1 MVRRGI
7 LLGPGP
13 EILFHEFECL
23 VVADVAH
30 DGDDRAVGMIVG
42 AMELHQVFA
51 TDTGDGLLGPIGGTT
66 VGVALEHNGL
76 KRLVGDDARLLS
88 FSLELA

>member
-1 MVRRGI
+1 MVRRRI

-13 EILFHEFECL
+13 EIFFHEFERII
-23 VVADVAH
+23 VADVAH

-42 AMELHQVFA
+42 AMELHQVF
-51 TDTGDGLLGPIGGTT
+51 TTYMGDGLLGPIGGTT
-66 VGVALEHNGL
+66 VGVALEHNGV
-76 KRLVGDDARLLS
+76 KRLAGDDARLLS